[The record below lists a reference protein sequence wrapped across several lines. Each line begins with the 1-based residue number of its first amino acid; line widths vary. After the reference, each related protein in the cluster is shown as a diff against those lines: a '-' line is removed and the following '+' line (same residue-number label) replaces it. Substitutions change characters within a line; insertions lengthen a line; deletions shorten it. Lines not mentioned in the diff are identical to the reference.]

1 MEHQYKISK
10 QLDAYIE
17 TYVKNSEYNAY
28 SEEDLEGLI
37 VLKGVIYSGSVVL
50 DEDDIFLEVLA
61 SMQEEQPCIN
71 ANGNATLAEYIRL
84 DDFVAPL
91 TRDELIA
98 GILNEEAI
106 ADLDSKYSNSL
117 HLKDKIEKELS
128 ALEECCIYNFSE
140 DYEYMIVHPSTYKVE
155 FVEIEEDIPDGCSCY
170 KTEQFISKGYDYND
184 YDRKIFHGYQFNE
197 VPIWK
202 FTELDFMLN
211 YDEYPD
217 RFYDHISNLS
227 DYYEYERE
235 CDEDEELDAYSFIQ
249 FGDEQFESG
258 DFEYSKINYQIAMDK
273 EPLYAF
279 YCYYRIGWIE
289 ALTGNYEEALN
300 CYNKGI
306 ALKDDYA
313 YLYLNKGDLLKK
325 HLGRKPEAEICY
337 RKCIELE
344 EDKIEEGIC
353 WHHACAEL
361 GLRDQAVEIMS
372 RMLEKFPD
380 EAGYY
385 FDAACMYCTL
395 NEYDQALEYLETC
408 LNMGYSVQHV
418 LFDPEIDAIRDTD
431 KYKEIISKYT
441 EEYSGKSS
449 EVDDDL
455 PF

>member
-1 MEHQYKISK
+1 
-10 QLDAYIE
+10 
-17 TYVKNSEYNAY
+17 
-28 SEEDLEGLI
+28 
-37 VLKGVIYSGSVVL
+37 
-50 DEDDIFLEVLA
+50 
-61 SMQEEQPCIN
+61 
-71 ANGNATLAEYIRL
+71 
-84 DDFVAPL
+84 
-91 TRDELIA
+91 
-98 GILNEEAI
+98 
-106 ADLDSKYSNSL
+106 
-117 HLKDKIEKELS
+117 
-128 ALEECCIYNFSE
+128 
-140 DYEYMIVHPSTYKVE
+140 MIVHPSTYKVE
-155 FVEIEEDIPDGCSCY
+155 FVEIEEDVPDGCSCY

-197 VPIWK
+197 VPIRK
-202 FTELDFMLN
+202 FTELDFMLY
-211 YDEYPD
+211 YDEWPD
-217 RFYDHISNLS
+217 CFYDHISYPS

-258 DFEYSKINYQIAMDK
+258 DFEYSKISYQIAMDK

-289 ALTGNYEEALN
+289 ALTGNYEEALD

-313 YLYLNKGDLLKK
+313 CLYLNKGDLLKK
-325 HLGRKPEAEICY
+325 HLGRKSEAEICY

-344 EDKIEEGIC
+344 EGKIEEGIC

-361 GLRDQAVEIMS
+361 GLRDKAVEIMS
-372 RMLEKFPD
+372 RMLEEFPD
-380 EAGYY
+380 EGGYY

-395 NEYDQALEYLETC
+395 HEYDQALEYLETC

-449 EVDDDL
+449 EADDDL